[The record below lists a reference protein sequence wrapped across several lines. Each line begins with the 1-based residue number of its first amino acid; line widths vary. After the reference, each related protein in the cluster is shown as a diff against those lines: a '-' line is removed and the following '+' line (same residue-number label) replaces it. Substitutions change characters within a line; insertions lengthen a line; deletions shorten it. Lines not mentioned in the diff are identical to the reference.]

1 MAAGRPGEDGLL
13 HRVRLPQLARP
24 AAAALACLVLSTLPV
39 GAALAESGAAVN
51 VVTPIRTPVSNDRL
65 VLSHYGMSV
74 FIWNNPSTTGRDLQ
88 ALQAADFGWQKT
100 LFKWRDMN
108 PDIGVYDFN
117 EADRVVSASN
127 QAHIKIIARIDFQP
141 WWSRSDQTYANAR
154 PDNLQWY
161 ADFVRI
167 FADRY
172 RTGSP
177 YGHVDAIEIW
187 NEPNLRSEWGGTISQ
202 QTAADYVQMLSL
214 SYAAIKSVDPNIMVV
229 TAGLSPTGDYDG
241 SAAPDD
247 QFLQWMYNDGLSGHY
262 DILGLNANAQVAD
275 PTAAPGSVPGF
286 PDGSFYFRRVE
297 QMRAIEEHNGDV
309 NPVWLV
315 EYGWTSDTV
324 HPDRSWYAVSEEQ
337 KGADILAAMRYA
349 RANWPWMGVM
359 TLWGMPDPAW
369 TPDREE
375 YWWMVSNP
383 DGTDRPALDDLITA
397 AQNNTL
403 P

>member
-1 MAAGRPGEDGLL
+1 LIVSTSLVGVALADAG
-13 HRVRLPQLARP
+13 
-24 AAAALACLVLSTLPV
+24 AAA
-39 GAALAESGAAVN
+39 N

-65 VLSHYGMSV
+65 VLSHYGMSL
-74 FIWNNPSTTGRDLQ
+74 FIWNSPSTTSRDLQ
-88 ALQAADFGWQKT
+88 TLQAADFGWQKT
-100 LFKWRDMN
+100 LFKWREMN

-117 EADRVVSASN
+117 EADRVVAASN

-161 ADFVRI
+161 ADFVKI

-172 RTGSP
+172 KTGSP

-202 QTAADYVQMLSL
+202 QTAAEYVQMLSL

-229 TAGLSPTGDYDG
+229 TAGLSPTGDYDA

-247 QFLQWMYNDGLSGHY
+247 QFLQWMYNDGLSGNY

-286 PDGSFYFRRVE
+286 ADGSFYFRRVE
-297 QMRAIEEHNGDV
+297 QMRAIEERNGDV

-315 EYGWTSDTV
+315 EYGWTSDAV
-324 HPDRSWYAVSEEQ
+324 HADRSWYAVTEDR
-337 KGADILAAMRYA
+337 KGANILAAMRYA
-349 RANWPWMGVM
+349 RENWPWLGVM
-359 TLWGMPDPAW
+359 TLWGMPDPSW

-383 DGTDRPALDDLITA
+383 DGTDRPALDDLISA
-397 AQNNTL
+397 AQSNTL